1 MTEILCQ
8 IFEPFSSS
16 LRITYRANKEETAM
30 NIADLFMTDDEHEK
44 RVLEATFEDGAYLC
58 SKCGHTTC
66 YRVQRKQKVKCL
78 RCGKTE
84 TITDSPFK
92 CACGH
97 AEAKDLSKPP
107 LLLQCANKN
116 CRDQISITSRTF
128 FRGTKKSM
136 QKCFHMI
143 NEMDQG
149 LIKSAAT
156 MAKDVGVSTSTAYR
170 DAQKIRRVMDE
181 SCSEEETEKVHHSV
195 FKKVIFRRSTESPPT
210 FDGETLRQYEKRTET
225 EPLVVELQEHSLAPQ
240 AIEFLR
246 KSVQGSSRKQ
256 VQ

>member
-1 MTEILCQ
+1 
-8 IFEPFSSS
+8 
-16 LRITYRANKEETAM
+16 
-30 NIADLFMTDDEHEK
+30 
-44 RVLEATFEDGAYLC
+44 
-58 SKCGHTTC
+58 
-66 YRVQRKQKVKCL
+66 
-78 RCGKTE
+78 
-84 TITDSPFK
+84 
-92 CACGH
+92 
-97 AEAKDLSKPP
+97 
-107 LLLQCANKN
+107 
-116 CRDQISITSRTF
+116 
-128 FRGTKKSM
+128 
-136 QKCFHMI
+136 MI

-256 VQ
+256 VQKPLAQFNFVMRKLGGSSNLTLTDLCLKAKAKPGTKELTRYSSPEMLKIVMPKGESDRSHNQDLPLICEAPIVWNSSHWGKGTAKFFTIQPESSVAFCPKTASCQ